1 MERARERMG
10 GRATVHRAGAAALPL
25 PDAGVDLVHARTA
38 YFFGPG
44 CEPGLAEA
52 QRVLRPGGA
61 IAIVD
66 LDATVAPYG
75 DWMRADIPRYDPD
88 RSSEFFERQGFSLR
102 RIATTWR
109 FPDRATLEA
118 VLRIEFSR
126 RWPSGRSPRP
136 LTSRCLSATACTCA
150 ARKPVT
156 RSYGQPCGHRPGSP
170 RYRGAMRA
178 TRVPYLE
185 PIVGAAW
192 WTVGAAALDG
202 GFGTVVLAVGL
213 GVMGMLV
220 MALRRRIG
228 GGEPLPRGGRSRFL
242 RLLGI
247 TAALV
252 AVAGTALGRLS
263 WGELTVPVAA
273 ASSASRC

>member
-1 MERARERMG
+1 
-10 GRATVHRAGAAALPL
+10 
-25 PDAGVDLVHARTA
+25 
-38 YFFGPG
+38 
-44 CEPGLAEA
+44 
-52 QRVLRPGGA
+52 
-61 IAIVD
+61 
-66 LDATVAPYG
+66 
-75 DWMRADIPRYDPD
+75 
-88 RSSEFFERQGFSLR
+88 
-102 RIATTWR
+102 
-109 FPDRATLEA
+109 
-118 VLRIEFSR
+118 
-126 RWPSGRSPRP
+126 
-136 LTSRCLSATACTCA
+136 
-150 ARKPVT
+150 
-156 RSYGQPCGHRPGSP
+156 
-170 RYRGAMRA
+170 MRA

-220 MALRRRIG
+220 MALRSRLG

-263 WGELTVPVAA
+263 WGELAVPVAA
-273 ASSASRC
+273 AIVGVALLMLSSQLDERSLLALGGALMVLGAAGALLALDSSGQLYPQGVVGLVAGGLFWLTSAHRTGLLADLRYRARR